1 MLFTRGPTFI
11 PTRTGCSVANRMES
25 NRAVDILTLRLAQ
38 YLGPAAAANT
48 VHNLCL
54 RDARVAPEALSPAQ
68 LARVVP
74 GLQPLLSVLLGNMKT
89 ELLLAQLTKELTR

>member
-1 MLFTRGPTFI
+1 
-11 PTRTGCSVANRMES
+11 MES

-74 GLQPLLSVLLGNMKT
+74 GLQPLLSVLLGTTKT
-89 ELLLAQLTKELTR
+89 EILLSQLAKDLAR

>member
-1 MLFTRGPTFI
+1 
-11 PTRTGCSVANRMES
+11 MES
-25 NRAVDILTLRLAQ
+25 NRAVEILTLRLAQ
-38 YLGPAAAANT
+38 YLGPAAAAKT

-54 RDARVAPEALSPAQ
+54 REASAAPGALSAAQ

-89 ELLLAQLTKELTR
+89 ELLLSQLTKDLTR

>member
-1 MLFTRGPTFI
+1 
-11 PTRTGCSVANRMES
+11 MEP
-25 NRAVDILTLRLAQ
+25 NRAVEVLTLRLAQ

-54 RDARVAPEALSPAQ
+54 REASAAPEALSPAQ

-74 GLQPLLSVLLGNMKT
+74 ALQPLLSVLLGGMKT
-89 ELLLAQLTKELTR
+89 ELLLAQLEKDLTR